1 MLQKC
6 GVFLVESDKKVVW
19 EVEDWPSYKS
29 RNQAWKNKRDL
40 PYSGF
45 LSNSSLLSAIVRCLV
60 LRLYFE

>member
-29 RNQAWKNKRDL
+29 RKAWKNKRDL